1 MSSEL
6 AIAETNVVALHSPM
20 DLPNE
25 AFKSGLQQRET
36 NRQSLLQW
44 VAHNLIEGVD
54 YGIIRNKKSL
64 WKPGAEKICGML
76 GIQREYPN
84 MERYQDAASEGKSLE
99 NIIIKCVLMNAQGI
113 HVSEGLGGRTIRQDA
128 GDLNKCIKMAA
139 KSSFIDAT
147 LNLVGLSEIFTL
159 DLEDMFPDEIQKNG
173 NDKSKAPSNPPEK
186 NDQGYKSPSNL
197 EIQNQR
203 IAEELERTKRKATKA
218 PKIPIEVDPTPEDR
232 LKAYIGSINDEEFVK
247 QAKRMT
253 EEIKDLDSLKKLW
266 LQFRDA
272 RDQGNITE
280 SEFKQID
287 TIKDLMKEILK

>member
-1 MSSEL
+1 MRSEV
-6 AIAETNVVALHSPM
+6 AIAEANVGALHSRM
-20 DLPNE
+20 DLAKE
-25 AFKSGLQQRET
+25 GCKWGLEERET
-36 NRQSLLQW
+36 SRRALLLW
-44 VAHNLIEGVD
+44 VKDNLVEGID

-84 MERYQDAASEGKSLE
+84 MERYQDAASEGKALE

-173 NDKSKAPSNPPEK
+173 DDKSEAPSDPPE
-186 NDQGYKSPSNL
+186 
-197 EIQNQR
+197 
-203 IAEELERTKRKATKA
+203 TKA
-218 PKIPIEVDPTPEDR
+218 EKKSAPKKVPMEFDPTPEER
-232 LKAYIGSINDEEFVK
+232 LKAYIGSINDEEFAN
-247 QAKRMT
+247 QARRMT
-253 EEIKDLDSLKKLW
+253 QEISDLKALKTLW
-266 LQFRDA
+266 MEFRDA
-272 RDQGNITE
+272 RDKGDITE

>member
-36 NRQSLLQW
+36 NRQSLLLW
-44 VAHNLIEGVD
+44 VKDNLVEGVD

-113 HVSEGLGGRTIRQDA
+113 HVSEGLGGRTLRQDA

-159 DLEDMFPDEIQKNG
+159 DLEDMFPDDIQKTG
-173 NDKSKAPSNPPEK
+173 DDKSEAPSDPPE
-186 NDQGYKSPSNL
+186 
-197 EIQNQR
+197 
-203 IAEELERTKRKATKA
+203 TKA
-218 PKIPIEVDPTPEDR
+218 ESKPASKNIRIEVDPTPEEK
-232 LKAYIGSINDEEFVK
+232 LTAYIGSINDEEFVK

-253 EEIKDLDSLKKLW
+253 EEIKDLESLKKLW

-272 RDQGNITE
+272 RDKGDITE

>member
-36 NRQSLLQW
+36 NRQSLLLW
-44 VAHNLIEGVD
+44 VKDNLVEGVD

-113 HVSEGLGGRTIRQDA
+113 HVSEGLGGRSVRQEG
-128 GDLNKCIKMAA
+128 GDLNKALKMAA
-139 KSSFIDAT
+139 KSSFIDGT
-147 LNLVGLSEIFTL
+147 LNLAGLSEIFTL
-159 DLEDMFPDEIQKNG
+159 DLEDMFPEKDKDNG
-173 NDKSKAPSNPPEK
+173 NETEAPSNPPE
-186 NDQGYKSPSNL
+186 
-197 EIQNQR
+197 
-203 IAEELERTKRKATKA
+203 TKA
-218 PKIPIEVDPTPEDR
+218 ESTPASKNIRIEVDPTAEEK
-232 LKAYIGSINDEEFVK
+232 LTAYIGSINDEEFVK
-247 QAKRMT
+247 EAKRMT
-253 EEIKDLDSLKKLW
+253 DEIKDIGALKKLW
-266 LQFRDA
+266 MEFRDA
-272 RDQGNITE
+272 RDAGKITE

>member
-173 NDKSKAPSNPPEK
+173 DNKSEAPSKPPEK
-186 NDQGYKSPSNL
+186 K
-197 EIQNQR
+197 
-203 IAEELERTKRKATKA
+203 AESKPA
-218 PKIPIEVDPTPEDR
+218 PKKVKIEVDPTPEDK
-232 LKAYIGSINDEEFVK
+232 LKAYIGSINDEEFAE
-247 QAKRMT
+247 QARKMT
-253 EEIKDLDSLKKLW
+253 QEITDLDSLKKLW

-272 RDQGNITE
+272 RDQGSITE

>member
-44 VAHNLIEGVD
+44 VANNLVEGVD
-54 YGIIRNKKSL
+54 YGIIKNKKSL

-113 HVSEGLGGRTIRQDA
+113 HVSEGLGGRTLRQDG

-173 NDKSKAPSNPPEK
+173 DDKSQAPSKPPEK
-186 NDQGYKSPSNL
+186 KSQKQQKPTTSVNAGNTTNTNGN
-197 EIQNQR
+197 I
-203 IAEELERTKRKATKA
+203 K
-218 PKIPIEVDPTPEDR
+218 IEVDPTPEDK

-266 LQFRDA
+266 LQFRNA
-272 RDQGNITE
+272 RDNGDITE